1 MSEIRLNIGKPG
13 NFVKTYTAE
22 GYDLMLG
29 TLEDFIAIMD
39 IDKMS
44 DNNEVVKMIMAGY
57 SKLKPLLKDIFPEL
71 TDDDYRN
78 IAVSELVAT
87 ITQVGMA
94 VVEKL
99 QILTPGNPTR
109 A

>member
-1 MSEIRLNIGKPG
+1 MSEIKLNIGKPG
-13 NFVKTYTAE
+13 NYIKTYTAE

-29 TLEDFIAIMD
+29 TVEDFIAIMD
-39 IDKMS
+39 IDKMN
-44 DNNEVVKMIMAGY
+44 DNNEVVKMIVAGY
-57 SKLKPLLKDIFPEL
+57 SKLKPLLRDIFPEL
-71 TDDDYRN
+71 TDEDYRN
-78 IAVSELVAT
+78 IAISELIST

-99 QILTPGNPTR
+99 QMLTPGNPKR